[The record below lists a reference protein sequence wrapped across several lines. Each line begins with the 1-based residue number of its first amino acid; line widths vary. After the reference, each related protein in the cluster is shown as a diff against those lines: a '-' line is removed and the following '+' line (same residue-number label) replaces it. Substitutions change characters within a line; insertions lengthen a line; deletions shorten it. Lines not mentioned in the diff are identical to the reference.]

1 MYHANMNVNFTVK
14 CNSNQIWNIHKF
26 SEWESP
32 RTNVCEKGDIWNPVI
47 HVVYNDKYARNIV
60 YNSVITCD

>member
-1 MYHANMNVNFTVK
+1 MNVNFTVK
-14 CNSNQIWNIHKF
+14 CNSNQVWNIHKC
-26 SEWESP
+26 SECKS
-32 RTNVCEKGDIWNPVI
+32 PVI